1 MLHRGY
7 GQSKKNDTIT
17 IIAIT
22 GVLRK
27 EMSTL
32 YVPVFIRRAVINCRA
47 VMSSTVSCRRCHLS
61 VVVPVTRHLYKLTTT
76 FQHNM
81 PTRLLTASVIC

>member
-17 IIAIT
+17 IITIT

-47 VMSSTVSCRRCHLS
+47 VMSSTVSCRRCHLFCCCTCDTSS
-61 VVVPVTRHLYKLTTT
+61 VQTNDNIST
-76 FQHNM
+76 
-81 PTRLLTASVIC
+81 